1 MFFSALCPKKFLSP
15 SIEMQEQEAAARPR
29 HPPLHHQERHLSPSS
44 SLLPGA
50 SAIDEQPIDVERLV
64 IVFSDINSFPC
75 SLFEYMHV
83 LCINLCSCITYADK
97 TLV

>member
-29 HPPLHHQERHLSPSS
+29 PSS

-50 SAIDEQPIDVERLV
+50 SAIDEQPINFERLV

-75 SLFEYMHV
+75 SLFEYKER
-83 LCINLCSCITYADK
+83 Y
-97 TLV
+97 